1 MNLQQTEV
9 IAQSIEL
16 KMVRMGENQIQISWH
31 PPVKLEKV
39 AIYRSAAN
47 EFNEAESHLIAIV
60 TQGSQWTFQ
69 DPQPN
74 ARGYYYVK
82 FSESMVISVT
92 DRVLPLEGALNFR
105 DMGGYVTE
113 DGRRVKWGSLFRSA
127 DLSRLSPTDLPYLK
141 ELGIQWICDLRT
153 AEEVALSPS
162 PQIGIEQNENLS
174 FMPTANPNLMS
185 ALAGITESMLVDMNR
200 HMVGNTALTSAIL
213 QKLLEGGG
221 APALF
226 HCAAGKDRT
235 GFVSAVLLQAMG
247 VPRSTVLHD
256 YALTNLFTDRFKEQ
270 WNGANQAHAPFMS
283 ELTPAV
289 AQALME
295 ARPAYLQASFDEI
308 DARYGS
314 FEQYWEQALGF
325 TQADREKLQS
335 MYLTP

>member
-1 MNLQQTEV
+1 MNLQQTE
-9 IAQSIEL
+9 ITAQSIEL
-16 KMVRMGENQIQISWH
+16 KMERIGQNQIHISWH

-39 AIYRSAAN
+39 AIYRSAAPA
-47 EFNEAESHLIAIV
+47 FNESESHLIAIV

-82 FSESMVISVT
+82 FSESIIIAVA

-127 DLSRLSPTDLPYLK
+127 DLSRLSQSDLPYLR

-153 AEEVALSPS
+153 AAEVALSPS
-162 PQIGIEQNENLS
+162 PQIGSERNENLS
-174 FMPTANPNLMS
+174 FMPTANPDLM
-185 ALAGITESMLVDMNR
+185 AAMTDITVSMLVDMNR
-200 HMVGNTALTSAIL
+200 HMVSNTAITASIL
-213 QKLLEGGG
+213 QKLIEGGG

-235 GFVSAVLLQAMG
+235 GFVSAVILQAVG
-247 VPRSTVLHD
+247 VPRSTVLND
-256 YALTNLFTDRFKEQ
+256 YALTNMFADRFKEQ
-270 WNGANQAHAPFMS
+270 MQGASQAHAPMIS
-283 ELTPAV
+283 RLSPEV

-308 DARYGS
+308 DARYGG
-314 FEQYWEQALGF
+314 FEPYWEQGLGL
-325 TQADREKLQS
+325 TPADREKLQS
-335 MYLTP
+335 MYLTS